1 MRKTVEQKGNNDMA
15 DQNLVLEQKGALLQG
30 LAAAMG
36 QASTQ
41 KGNNNGSNLKN
52 NNGSDLKSM
61 LAKRDEIRQKLAEI
75 RKAEE
80 NQGME
85 QLLDGIY
92 EQRWYFIKNENLY
105 VLDSYTGYLW
115 ANPEYFPCGTN
126 RQNGYTTE
134 KQVKDVIDTKLN
146 STRIKGWKIPNWEE
160 LGGVL
165 YSWNPFTCDG
175 EEDVE
180 CIRGYVRDYVA
191 TINNHGN
198 TVCWRLGS
206 NSLSSSFFDSIA
218 LPCTAALVENK
229 TVPVRGGRVYTQ
241 KEIARFVLDL
251 FVENNLVPII
261 EGANVAQLYN
271 QLIVEKSALTKQLE
285 ALEGQIAEAQKT
297 TLLSSEFDYTAMLT
311 AYDLPTIQSSVI
323 QYYQAVQRWIT
334 ELLQQ
339 LDGFEA
345 EKEPILQQA
354 KTIRRQLEAAYEEQP
369 ALIDEENALMAAR
382 QKFFKE
388 RFALETSSI
397 RNKLMLVKAQADKLE
412 ARLDTIDDS
421 ENSLQEMAALEQE
434 QRASFAFVAENT
446 AKIIKSGLVRIEYFE
461 ANFALIK
468 NAIDIW
474 SKWTE
479 SYRLFKTM
487 YKNEFEKVSEAD
499 GIEEREC
506 RIWYGE
512 WQQLRFEMEKM
523 IQPMIERGYIPT
535 IENTPISVA
544 EQCIAALEDYK
555 MKIDTFYM
563 EERRGLYQKYI
574 FVNSGDLQ
582 DKFESEG
589 SLYRLT
595 ITFQNVL
602 KKIIFNCSRND
613 DRVFIATWAGA
624 LLNSRIDAILQFVE
638 QKELEVTKSVL
649 DELAELKQKDYE
661 TILSD
666 EKAYSDEQVRLEKQ
680 YNATVFKMRK
690 ELAR

>member
-1 MRKTVEQKGNNDMA
+1 MA
-15 DQNLVLEQKGALLQG
+15 DQNLVPEQKGALLQG
-30 LAAAMG
+30 LTAALG

-41 KGNNNGSNLKN
+41 KGNNNS
-52 NNGSDLKSM
+52 SDLKSM

-75 RKAEE
+75 RETE
-80 NQGME
+80 DNQGME
-85 QLLDGIY
+85 QLLDWIY

-105 VLDSYTGYLW
+105 VLDSHTGYLW
-115 ANPEYFPCGTN
+115 ANPEYFPCGPN
-126 RQNGYTTE
+126 KSDGYDSE
-134 KQVKDVIDTKLN
+134 KAIRNVIDKKLN
-146 STRIKGWKIPNWEE
+146 NTRIKGWKIPYWEK
-160 LGGVL
+160 LSSVL
-165 YSWNPFTCDG
+165 NSWNPFTYSG
-175 EEDVE
+175 KTNT
-180 CIRGYVRDYVA
+180 GYIKGFCERYVA
-191 TINNHGN
+191 TANKYGKVVGWHITGKEPE
-198 TVCWRLGS
+198 
-206 NSLSSSFFDSIA
+206 NSFYYSLAF
-218 LPCTAALVENK
+218 PYTAALVENK

-241 KEIARFVLDL
+241 KEIAQFVLDL
-251 FVENNLVPII
+251 FVENDLVPII

-271 QLIVEKSALTKQLE
+271 QLIIEKSALTKQLGT
-285 ALEGQIAEAQKT
+285 LEGQIAEAQKT

-311 AYDLPTIQSSVI
+311 AYDLPAIQSSVI

-354 KTIRRQLEAAYEEQP
+354 KTIRRQLEAEYEEQP
-369 ALIDEENALMAAR
+369 ALTDEENALMAAR
-382 QKFFKE
+382 QKFFRE

-397 RNKLMLVKAQADKLE
+397 RNKLMLVKTQADKLE

-434 QRASFAFVAENT
+434 QRASFAFVTENT
-446 AKIIKSGLVRIEYFE
+446 AKIVRSGLVRIEYFE

-474 SKWTE
+474 SKWSE

-582 DKFESEG
+582 DKFETEG

-602 KKIIFNCSRND
+602 KKILFNCSRMD
-613 DRVFIATWAGA
+613 DRVFIANWAGA

-638 QKELEVTKSVL
+638 QKELEVTGSVL
-649 DELAELKQKDYE
+649 EEFAELKQKDYE
-661 TILSD
+661 TILAN

>member
-1 MRKTVEQKGNNDMA
+1 MA
-15 DQNLVLEQKGALLQG
+15 DQNLVPEQKGALLQG
-30 LAAAMG
+30 LTAALG

-52 NNGSDLKSM
+52 SNGSDLKSM
-61 LAKRDEIRQKLAEI
+61 LEKRDEIRQKLAEI

-80 NQGME
+80 NQGMDK
-85 QLLDGIY
+85 LLDGIY
-92 EQRWYFIKNENLY
+92 EQRWYFIKNEKLY
-105 VLDSYTGYLW
+105 VLDSHTGYLW

-126 RQNGYTTE
+126 KDRGYDSE
-134 KQVKDVIDTKLN
+134 KAAKDVINKKLN
-146 STRIKGWKIPNWEE
+146 NTRIKGWKIPKWEE
-160 LGGVL
+160 LNSVL
-165 YSWNPFTCDG
+165 DSRNPFTEGKKLDDRRIKG
-175 EEDVE
+175 YDVL
-180 CIRGYVRDYVA
+180 CYVM
-191 TINNHGN
+191 TIGADGN
-198 TVCWRLGS
+198 TVYRTVNEDDDS
-206 NSLSSSFFDSIA
+206 VSSSVYSAFFKVDGLV

-241 KEIARFVLDL
+241 KEIAQFVLDL

-285 ALEGQIAEAQKT
+285 TLEGQIAEAQKT

-311 AYDLPTIQSSVI
+311 AYDLPAIQSSVI

-345 EKEPILQQA
+345 EKEPILNQA

-369 ALIDEENALMAAR
+369 ALTDEENALMAAR
-382 QKFFKE
+382 QKFFRE

-412 ARLDTIDDS
+412 ARLDAIDDS

-434 QRASFAFVAENT
+434 QRASFAFVTENT
-446 AKIIKSGLVRIEYFE
+446 AKIVKSGLVRIEYFE

-474 SKWTE
+474 SKWSE

-602 KKIIFNCSRND
+602 KKIIFNCSRMD

-638 QKELEVTKSVL
+638 QKELEVTGSVL
-649 DELAELKQKDYE
+649 EEFAELKQKDYE
-661 TILSD
+661 TILAN

>member
-1 MRKTVEQKGNNDMA
+1 MA
-15 DQNLVLEQKGALLQG
+15 
-30 LAAAMG
+30 
-36 QASTQ
+36 
-41 KGNNNGSNLKN
+41 
-52 NNGSDLKSM
+52 DLKSM

-80 NQGME
+80 NQGMDK
-85 QLLDGIY
+85 LLDGIY

-126 RQNGYTTE
+126 KEKGYDSE
-134 KQVKDVIDTKLN
+134 KAIKDVIDKKLN
-146 STRIKGWKIPNWEE
+146 NTRIKGWKIPKWEE
-160 LGGVL
+160 LNSVL
-165 YSWNPFTCDG
+165 DSRNPFTEG
-175 EEDVE
+175 EELDNRR
-180 CIRGYVRDYVA
+180 IKGYDSDYVM
-191 TINNHGN
+191 TIGDDGN
-198 TVCWRLGS
+198 TVYWTLSDSSACNPALSVFLPFGINMGS
-206 NSLSSSFFDSIA
+206 LA

-241 KEIARFVLDL
+241 KEIAQFVLDL

-271 QLIVEKSALTKQLE
+271 QLIIEKSELTKQLE
-285 ALEGQIAEAQKT
+285 ILEGQIAEAQTT

-311 AYDLPTIQSSVI
+311 AYDLPAIQSSVI

-354 KTIRRQLEAAYEEQP
+354 KTIRRQLEAAYDEQP
-369 ALIDEENALMAAR
+369 ALTDEENALMAAR

-388 RFALETSSI
+388 RFTLETSSI

-412 ARLDTIDDS
+412 ARLDAIDES

-434 QRASFAFVAENT
+434 QRASFAFVTENT
-446 AKIIKSGLVRIEYFE
+446 AKIIKGGLVRIEYFE

-474 SKWTE
+474 SKWSE
-479 SYRLFKTM
+479 SYRLFKTT
-487 YKNEFEKVSEAD
+487 YKEEFQKVSEAD

-506 RIWYGE
+506 RMWYGE

-595 ITFQNVL
+595 IAFQNAMQ
-602 KKIIFNCSRND
+602 KIIFNCSRND

-649 DELAELKQKDYE
+649 EEFAELKQKDYE
-661 TILSD
+661 TILAN
-666 EKAYSDEQVRLEKQ
+666 EKAYSDDQVRLEKQ
-680 YNATVFKMRK
+680 YNALIFKMRK

>member
-1 MRKTVEQKGNNDMA
+1 MRITAEQKGNNDMA
-15 DQNLVLEQKGALLQG
+15 DQNLVPEQKGALLQG
-30 LAAAMG
+30 LAAAVG

-41 KGNNNGSNLKN
+41 KGKNNNGSN
-52 NNGSDLKSM
+52 LKSM

-75 RKAEE
+75 REAEE

-92 EQRWYFIKNENLY
+92 AQRWYFIKNENMY
-105 VLDSYTGYLW
+105 VLDSHTGYLW
-115 ANPEYFPCGTN
+115 ANPEYFPCGPNKTD
-126 RQNGYTTE
+126 GYDSE
-134 KQVKDVIDTKLN
+134 KAAKDVIEKKLN
-146 STRIKGWKIPNWEE
+146 NTRIKGWKIPDWEE
-160 LGGVL
+160 LGFVL
-165 YSWNPFTCDG
+165 NSWNPFTYDG
-175 EEDVE
+175 KIDTGRIKGYGRNYIITKNSYGNVVSWFIGEDGLQTSF
-180 CIRGYVRDYVA
+180 RY
-191 TINNHGN
+191 
-198 TVCWRLGS
+198 
-206 NSLSSSFFDSIA
+206 SLA
-218 LPCTAALVENK
+218 LPCTTALVENK

-251 FVENNLVPII
+251 FVEKKLMPII
-261 EGANVAQLYN
+261 EDADVAQLYN
-271 QLIVEKSALTKQLE
+271 QLIIEKPELTKQLE
-285 ALEGQIAEAQKT
+285 TLEGQIAEAQKT

-311 AYDLPTIQSSVI
+311 TYDIPAIQSSVI

-369 ALIDEENALMAAR
+369 ALTDEENALMAAR

-412 ARLDTIDDS
+412 ARLDAIDES

-434 QRASFAFVAENT
+434 QRASFAFVTENT
-446 AKIIKSGLVRIEYFE
+446 AKIIKGGLVRIEYFE

-474 SKWTE
+474 SKWSE

-487 YKNEFEKVSEAD
+487 YKQEFEKVSEAD

-512 WQQLRFEMEKM
+512 WQQFRFEMEKM

-649 DELAELKQKDYE
+649 EEFAELKQKDYE
-661 TILSD
+661 TILAN